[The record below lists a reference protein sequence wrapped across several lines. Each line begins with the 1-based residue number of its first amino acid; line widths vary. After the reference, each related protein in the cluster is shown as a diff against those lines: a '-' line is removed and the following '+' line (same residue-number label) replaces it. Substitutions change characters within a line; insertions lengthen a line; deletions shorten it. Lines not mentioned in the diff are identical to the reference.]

1 LNDPI
6 HLPAIELTPGESADA
21 NGRSPG
27 TRRMAFGW
35 ANVARLPAQG
45 LLALIRLYQLTL
57 SPMLP
62 VVLGSNCGC
71 RYSPSCS
78 RYAAGA
84 VRTHGALAGTWL
96 AARRLLRCTP
106 FHPGGYDPVP
116 PAARSRPVCQSAIPL
131 ISWTKRT

>member
-1 LNDPI
+1 VRDPFQ
-6 HLPAIELTPGESADA
+6 LRALELTRGEPSGNAEPA
-21 NGRSPG
+21 TVFPTASS
-27 TRRMAFGW
+27 GW
-35 ANVARLPAQG
+35 EVAARLPAKL

-57 SPMLP
+57 APMLP

-84 VRTHGALAGTWL
+84 VRTHGVLAGIWL
-96 AARRLLRCTP
+96 ATQRLLRCTP
-106 FHPGGYDPVP
+106 FHFGGYDPVP
-116 PAARSRPVCQSAIPL
+116 PAARARPVCQSVIPL